1 MSAYY
6 MHHQHTHP
14 SHIITMFL
22 LGSFSAYLIS
32 KILEPAKL
40 TEEEKQEAKKV
51 AEQGEKAVKQAGEM
65 AAALQDPEAMLMAH
79 MGNARNGARRDGW
92 NAGNV

>member
-40 TEEEKQEAKKV
+40 TEKERQDAQEL
-51 AEQGEKAVKQAGEM
+51 AEQGGKAVE
-65 AAALQDPEAMLMAH
+65 
-79 MGNARNGARRDGW
+79 
-92 NAGNV
+92 